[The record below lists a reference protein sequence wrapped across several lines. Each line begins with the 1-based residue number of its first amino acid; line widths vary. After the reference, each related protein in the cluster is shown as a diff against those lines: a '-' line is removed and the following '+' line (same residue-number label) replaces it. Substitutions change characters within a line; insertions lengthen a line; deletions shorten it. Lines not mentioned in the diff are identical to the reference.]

1 MQQVIKA
8 IDAIN
13 RVVGILLAAML
24 GVMSIL
30 IILQVIS
37 RFVINFPLTWSE
49 ELSRYLMIY
58 IVFLGA
64 GLAMRHNN
72 LISIEL
78 LPELLSGNK
87 RRAVIILVMI
97 ISIIFFA
104 ILFKQGIDILSMV
117 KMQSSP
123 GLQLS
128 MSIPYAS
135 IPIGSFVLAINSL
148 AVILDQLSKKQEG
161 EI

>member
-1 MQQVIKA
+1 MHQVIKA

-13 RVVGILLAAML
+13 RVVGIFIAAML

-64 GLAMRHNN
+64 GLAMRHNS

-78 LPELLSGNK
+78 LPESLTGNK
-87 RRAVIILVMI
+87 RRVVIILVMI

-128 MSIPYAS
+128 MAVPYAS

-148 AVILDQLSKKQEG
+148 AVILDQLSHKQEG

>member
-1 MQQVIKA
+1 MQQIVKTIDVINK
-8 IDAIN
+8 I
-13 RVVGILLAAML
+13 VGLLLALML

-64 GLAMRHNN
+64 SLAMRHNK
-72 LISIEL
+72 LISIEI
-78 LPELLSGNK
+78 LPETLTGNK
-87 RRAVIILVMI
+87 RKFVIILVMV

-104 ILFKQGIDILSMV
+104 ILFKQGIDMLPLV
-117 KMQSSP
+117 QMQSSP

-128 MSIPYAS
+128 MAVAYAS
-135 IPIGSFVLAINSL
+135 IPIGSFLLVLNSI
-148 AVILDQLSKKQEG
+148 AVILDELSSKRED
-161 EI
+161 ES

>member
-13 RVVGILLAAML
+13 RVVGILIAAML

-78 LPELLSGNK
+78 LPETLTGNK
-87 RRAVIILVMI
+87 RRVVIILVMI
-97 ISIIFFA
+97 ISITFFA

-128 MSIPYAS
+128 MAIPYAS
-135 IPIGSFVLAINSL
+135 IPIGSLVLAINSL
-148 AVILDQLSKKQEG
+148 AVILDQLSNKQEG

>member
-1 MQQVIKA
+1 MQQVVKA
-8 IDAIN
+8 IDMIN
-13 RVVGILLAAML
+13 KMVGILLALML

-37 RFVINFPLTWSE
+37 RFVINLPLTWSE

-64 GLAMRHNN
+64 SLAMRHNK

-78 LPELLSGNK
+78 LPETLTGNK
-87 RRAVIILVMI
+87 RKSVIILVMI
-97 ISIIFFA
+97 ISIIFFG
-104 ILFKQGIDILSMV
+104 ILFMQGIDMLPLV
-117 KMQSSP
+117 QMQSSP

-128 MSIPYAS
+128 MAIPYAS
-135 IPIGSFVLAINSL
+135 IPIGSFLLALNSL
-148 AVILDQLSKKQEG
+148 AVILDELSTKKEG
-161 EI
+161 ES

>member
-1 MQQVIKA
+1 MQQVVKA
-8 IDAIN
+8 IDTIN
-13 RVVGILLAAML
+13 KVVGILLALML

-37 RFVINFPLTWSE
+37 RFVINLPLTWSE

-64 GLAMRHNN
+64 SLAMRHNK

-78 LPELLSGNK
+78 LPETLTGNK
-87 RRAVIILVMI
+87 RKFVIILVMI

-104 ILFKQGIDILSMV
+104 ILFLQGIDMLPLV
-117 KMQSSP
+117 QMQSSP

-128 MSIPYAS
+128 MAIPYAS
-135 IPIGSFVLAINSL
+135 IPIGSFLLALNSL
-148 AVILDQLSKKQEG
+148 AVILDELSMNKE
-161 EI
+161 EAS

>member
-8 IDAIN
+8 IDSIN
-13 RVVGILLAAML
+13 RVVGILLALML

-78 LPELLSGNK
+78 LPESLSGNK
-87 RRAVIILVMI
+87 RKVVIILVMI

-104 ILFKQGIDILSMV
+104 ILFKQGIDMLGMV

-148 AVILDQLSKKQEG
+148 AVILDQLSNKQEG

>member
-1 MQQVIKA
+1 MQQVVKA

-13 RVVGILLAAML
+13 RVVGILLALML

-37 RFVINFPLTWSE
+37 RFVINLPLTWSE

-64 GLAMRHNN
+64 SLAMRHNK
-72 LISIEL
+72 LISIEI
-78 LPELLSGNK
+78 LPETLTGNK
-87 RRAVIILVMI
+87 RRFVIILVMV

-104 ILFKQGIDILSMV
+104 ILFKQGIGMLPLV
-117 KMQSSP
+117 QMQSSP

-128 MSIPYAS
+128 MAIPYAS
-135 IPIGSFVLAINSL
+135 IPIGSFLLALNSI
-148 AVILDQLSKKQEG
+148 AVILDELSSKRE
-161 EI
+161 EEN